1 MINCRNFCCDPLAL
15 TQFKKFPFGFLA
27 IGVIDLVGINAKQ
40 SDFCFL
46 NAQAVSVDNVGGT
59 FQLFADLRS

>member
-1 MINCRNFCCDPLAL
+1 
-15 TQFKKFPFGFLA
+15 LA